1 MTAVETGTV
10 IAWATDNVA
19 LAITAL
25 ITALTVLVLTYLVLS
40 RLVRRTTSA
49 AGKIAT
55 KAARKLDV
63 VVMMAALV
71 AAAATIGSMQ
81 AMWEVLHK
89 DLGIT
94 DQFMRSCVVIV
105 LDGIGIM
112 SAIMSREDRINRPG
126 TIGLNSIAVWVVA
139 VLLGAFGANEAN
151 SDSGAALRF
160 VIPLGAAWMW
170 DRVIHRDVTRA
181 ATLDKA
187 RVSTITGRAARA
199 IGRAIRA
206 AWGTILRIGA
216 HAGIALPDD
225 DVAQIQRRRWIR
237 GFIRAAAAAAAAR
250 ATLERTPDTDD
261 KATRKAIKARDRAY
275 DRFNST
281 VTRGLE
287 IGAVETKADIVDILR
302 SASLALNATDIL
314 DQAQKQS
321 AWKVGADRPTPTVI
335 DPPTDRP
342 DVVDVEVVDRPTDDT
357 DRPTTVID
365 RPTDRPEPV
374 DADRPIEPTEIIDR
388 PGPTGRELD
397 RPTDRIRST
406 EPVDRPTVN
415 IQIVVSTDREQ
426 RLIRTLA
433 DLVLDQGVTRLPSQS
448 RLADAAELPKTTVG
462 DIMRRWGLP
471 KEITDDVA
479 AAIEQAHTA
488 G

>member
-342 DVVDVEVVDRPTDDT
+342 
-357 DRPTTVID
+357 
-365 RPTDRPEPV
+365 EPV